1 MAGLAA
7 LSWIGDVCTSTLIRV
22 RGEME
27 DCEDLLTFLFYFISV
42 KLISLPS
49 ESLNFVRI

>member
-7 LSWIGDVCTSTLIRV
+7 LSWIGDVCTATLIRV

-27 DCEDLLTFLFYFISV
+27 DCEDLLTFGDFSVLFHIS
-42 KLISLPS
+42 KIDQ
-49 ESLNFVRI
+49 FAF